1 MRARNIRVGL
11 FVLAGLFFSGLV
23 IFLIGDERRLFE
35 TAVEYQTTFSEVQGL
50 KAGAPIRMGGVD
62 IGHVSSVGYGKKPGD
77 TTIYVTL
84 SVVRSEAGRIKK
96 DSIVKVAAKGLLGD
110 KMIEITRGEGE
121 TARVDQPLTSVE
133 PEDMFGSL
141 GSIAGEAKG
150 TLQGVRAVTDN
161 LNNEQLQ
168 GDLRRSVASVDKLLH
183 QITDGEGYPHKFITE
198 KAEADRISHLIDDL
212 GRTSAELN
220 ATLDEVRQVAA
231 RVRSGPGFAHDV
243 IYGDGPQ
250 KEIAAFGSAASE
262 VALTLKGIRES
273 DSLTHDALYG
283 GKGNGAE
290 ALANV
295 TAITGDLKAITAGIR
310 QGKGTVGA
318 LLVDPVR
325 VRGREGPPRQ
335 RRAQRRAA
343 GAGALLD
350 QAGREEARSPGR
362 QAVAVTLGNA
372 RERSPTILGDGEPR
386 RNGLPSWGLL
396 AALGPRP
403 YRPRPCDTSGL
414 CWHT

>member
-35 TAVEYQTTFSEVQGL
+35 SAVEYRAEFSEVQGL

-62 IGHVSSVGYGKKPGD
+62 IGHVASVGYGKKPGD

-84 SVVRSEAGRIKK
+84 SVVRSEASRIKT

-110 KMIEITRGEGE
+110 KMIEITRGVKDE
-121 TARVDQPLTSVE
+121 APRDKPLTSAE

-141 GSIAGEAKG
+141 GSIADEAKG
-150 TLQGVRAVTDN
+150 TLQGVRAVTTN

-168 GDLRRSVASVDKLLH
+168 GDLRASMASVDKLLR
-183 QITDGEGYPHKFITE
+183 QITDGEGYPHKLLTD
-198 KAEADRISHLIDDL
+198 KGEAARLSHLVESLD
-212 GRTSAELN
+212 RTATELN
-220 ATLDEVRQVAA
+220 GTLSEVRLVAA
-231 RVRSGPGFAHDV
+231 RVRTGPGFTHDV

-250 KEIAAFGSAASE
+250 KEVAAFGAAAGE
-262 VALTLKGIRES
+262 VAIALKGIRES
-273 DSLTHDALYG
+273 DSLTHDILYG

-295 TAITGDLKAITAGIR
+295 TAITSDLKAITAGIR

-318 LLVDPVR
+318 LLVDPSIYEDVKVLLGNVERNDVLRALVR
-325 VRGREGPPRQ
+325 YSIKQDEKKPEVKVG
-335 RRAQRRAA
+335 AQR
-343 GAGALLD
+343 
-350 QAGREEARSPGR
+350 
-362 QAVAVTLGNA
+362 
-372 RERSPTILGDGEPR
+372 
-386 RNGLPSWGLL
+386 
-396 AALGPRP
+396 
-403 YRPRPCDTSGL
+403 
-414 CWHT
+414 